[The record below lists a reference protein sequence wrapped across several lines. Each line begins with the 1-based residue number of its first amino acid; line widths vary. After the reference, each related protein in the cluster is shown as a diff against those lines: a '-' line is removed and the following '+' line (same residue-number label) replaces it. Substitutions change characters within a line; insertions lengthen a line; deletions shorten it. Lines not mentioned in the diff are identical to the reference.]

1 MLQLNT
7 QLIQKANDVTRLS
20 QRQLSDVDRTKLE
33 SLPATLLQLH
43 QSEQQN
49 IELQSKVE
57 KTEQMWS
64 QALGNEKAT
73 MNSVS
78 DLQSKFSR
86 QLHLVLLNI
95 AL

>member
-7 QLIQKANDVTRLS
+7 QLIQKENDVTRLS
-20 QRQLSDVDRTKLE
+20 QRQLSDADRTKLE

-49 IELQSKVE
+49 IKLQSKLE

-64 QALGNEKAT
+64 QALGNEKAA

-78 DLQSKFSR
+78 DLQSKFSKR
-86 QLHLVLLNI
+86 WT
-95 AL
+95 